1 MLSLSVHARVSYT
14 TILESFHTSLLPK
27 TRTKVSQ
34 TAHRLLSGSLNRP
47 LRILSCFASRF
58 FCIVALQLISPSVRC
73 PYANALSLIHTQ
85 PSRCHTVANLL
96 CFVSQWAILAL
107 LLEEP
112 SVQGRVS
119 SGFAGGREEREKEA
133 QDKGRQDTE
142 GKAPRTSSWEVYCA
156 RDGNSVSKG
165 GLLVWAMIHE
175 RAPSEC
181 HNLERCGDLCLHRSS
196 AGTTSYSLH
205 CLLGEWVP

>member
-73 PYANALSLIHTQ
+73 PYANAPVPYTHPAFQVPYGGEPAVLCQ
-85 PSRCHTVANLL
+85 PVGHPGSAAGG
-96 CFVSQWAILAL
+96 AISAG
-107 LLEEP
+107 
-112 SVQGRVS
+112 QGFFRVCR
-119 SGFAGGREEREKEA
+119 GREERKKGA
-133 QDKGRQDTE
+133 QDKCREDTE
-142 GKAPRTSSWEVYCA
+142 GKAPQISSWEVYCA

-165 GLLVWAMIHE
+165 GFWY
-175 RAPSEC
+175 
-181 HNLERCGDLCLHRSS
+181 GQ
-196 AGTTSYSLH
+196 
-205 CLLGEWVP
+205 